1 MALGPPRDLEPR
13 YDVKGGS
20 PRTPSGGVPVR
31 EYQEYAVSN
40 GNGNSVWKAIA
51 TGLGG
56 LVVGLLVAWF
66 SAFQKQGVT
75 PDQLQSY
82 VEKYY
87 AQRQESTAQHLS
99 ALDTQLGV
107 LQGKQEKEW
116 DRITKNENEIDKC
129 NLSMQALTTEVKT
142 KMGTVADYLEKVKK

>member
-1 MALGPPRDLEPR
+1 MAIPLRDLEDER
-13 YDVKGGS
+13 DVWGGS
-20 PRTPSGGVPVR
+20 QRTPTVGIPVS
-31 EYQEYAVSN
+31 EYQTYATN
-40 GNGNSVWKAIA
+40 GNGVWKAIA

-66 SAFQKQGVT
+66 TAFSGKGVT
-75 PDQLQSY
+75 PDQLQAY
-82 VEKYY
+82 VEKFSPYSQ
-87 AQRQESTAQHLS
+87 QREAINQHFS
-99 ALDTQLGV
+99 GLDTQIGV

-116 DRITKNENEIDKC
+116 ERITKNENEIDKC